1 MIAHG
6 LQQPTRSVLVEVGT
20 SRCLFGLAPAGVYPA
35 ASVAS
40 RAVSS
45 YLTFSPLPLLAQKR
59 SQFGGVFSVALS
71 VAGAT
76 EVVDA
81 QVLPGNAPNGAR
93 TFLERHSKNTA
104 RDYPVGNL

>member
-1 MIAHG
+1 MRSFGDAWRLDPSGGHSSRSAVTCA

-45 YLTFSPLPLLAQKR
+45 YLTFSPLP
-59 SQFGGVFSVALS
+59 
-71 VAGAT
+71 
-76 EVVDA
+76 
-81 QVLPGNAPNGAR
+81 AP
-93 TFLERHSKNTA
+93 EH
-104 RDYPVGNL
+104 

>member
-1 MIAHG
+1 
-6 LQQPTRSVLVEVGT
+6 LVEVGT

-45 YLTFSPLPLLAQKR
+45 YLTFSPLPSLAR
-59 SQFGGVFSVALS
+59 FGGVFSVALS
-71 VAGAT
+71 VVGAT

-81 QVLPGNAPNGAR
+81 QALPGSAPNGAR
-93 TFLERHSKNTA
+93 TFLDEHSKNTR
-104 RDYPVGNL
+104 RDHPVGNLCER